1 MYERWLNRPPAASC
15 NARPRRLIE
24 FTCLRGTNHDV
35 FCGVLIVDEL
45 DDIGAPTE
53 SSEDIGSKGVGQEVT
68 ETFANDAVA
77 NE

>member
-1 MYERWLNRPPAASC
+1 
-15 NARPRRLIE
+15 
-24 FTCLRGTNHDV
+24 
-35 FCGVLIVDEL
+35 VLIVNKL

-53 SSEDIGSKGVGQEVT
+53 SGEDIGSKCVGQEVT

>member
-15 NARPRRLIE
+15 NAPRRLIE
-24 FTCLRGTNHDV
+24 FTCLRGPNHDV
-35 FCGVLIVDEL
+35 FCSVLIVDEL

-53 SSEDIGSKGVGQEVT
+53 SSKDIGSKCVGQEVT